1 MNLPNIK
8 FNLSHG
14 FPKEWT
20 TSELEHRIILN
31 HLKHNRYDLV
41 VNQTWGFL
49 ECENPVT
56 KKISN
61 KFEIVEYLISNRL
74 AKNML
79 FFNFVD
85 PIYDL
90 STWYDVFGRCKK
102 YIKDSDIVCIGQI
115 DSNKIRLDYPFVY
128 WSVFTAN
135 NFKLYTE
142 EETAPRSF
150 DNLFLCYN
158 RKPHWHRTLLYEQFK
173 KHQLLSLG
181 IFTLGNTIHNKIKSV
196 NADVKTLPS
205 ADENMHGDLGIPN
218 DTMTLGNMEL
228 WRSHLLTIVT
238 ETQHVPHIG
247 FPFFSEKIWKPMIG
261 MRPFL
266 LIGDAGSLR
275 YLQEQGFHTFNKEF
289 GIDHD
294 DASIDDVVKAIKDFK
309 GNPED
314 LYQAL
319 LPKLRHN
326 KKRFYEF
333 ASEQKK
339 LCNL

>member
-1 MNLPNIK
+1 MRIK
-8 FNLSHG
+8 FNLAHG
-14 FPKEWT
+14 FPEVWD
-20 TSELEHRIILN
+20 TSKLEKRIILN
-31 HLKHNRYDLV
+31 HLQHRTYDLV
-41 VNQTWGFL
+41 VNQTWGFM

-61 KFEIVEYLISNRL
+61 KFEIVEYLINNGL

-90 STWYDVFGRCKK
+90 STWYDVFDRCKK
-102 YIKDSDIVCIGQI
+102 YIKDSDIVCIGQM

-128 WSVFTAN
+128 WSVFTADH
-135 NFKLYTE
+135 FKRYTE
-142 EETAPRSF
+142 EETAPQSF

-173 KHQLLSLG
+173 KHQLLKKG
-181 IFTLGNTIHNKIKSV
+181 IFTLGNTDPNKIKLV
-196 NADVKTLPS
+196 NADFKTLPS
-205 ADENMHGDLGIPN
+205 ADKNMHGELGIPN
-218 DTMTLGNMEL
+218 DTMTLGDINL
-228 WRSHLLTIVT
+228 WCSHLLTIVT
-238 ETQHVPHIG
+238 ETQHVPNIG

-266 LIGDAGSLR
+266 LIGDAGSIR

-289 GIDHD
+289 DIHND
-294 DASIDDVVKAIKDFK
+294 DASIDDVVGAVKNFTGDTA
-309 GNPED
+309 N
-314 LYQAL
+314 LYNSL

-333 ASEQKK
+333 ALEQKK
-339 LCNL
+339 LFNL